1 MNKFFIL
8 GISFFL
14 TWHLS
19 VAQKLQ
25 RFKNEV
31 YMSID
36 SLKNIEYGE
45 SKNINN
51 ESEKLFLDVYSPKND
66 TLRKRPLVIFVHG
79 GGFVNG
85 DKGTGYPLLFCT
97 GLAKRG
103 YVSSSINY
111 RLGIEKPKND
121 TSYFEAMYRGVQD
134 AKAAVRFFRKNAEK
148 YGIDTSKIYIMG
160 GSAGSK
166 VAMHLAYLDQNE
178 VPNYINTSKLGSLEG
193 KSGNEGYLSKVNAV
207 INCWGAM
214 IDYRWINSGDV
225 PLFSVHGTGDKT
237 VPFDSSYAYHGFK
250 YGSSIL
256 YNRALSL
263 GIPAGLK
270 LFDKAGHTLDSD
282 KNKQKQ
288 ALDEISLWLFT
299 LLNKGNNSVGVLRFE
314 KDIQE
319 FEKLDKTESYS
330 SNAILVTG
338 SSYIRLWKTI
348 KQDLAPHEI
357 IHRGFGGS
365 NIAEMAYY
373 IDRIMANHSLK
384 AIVFYSGSNDIT
396 AGNQDKSPEQVLEAF
411 KYVVQKVHQKKPNTP
426 IYYIAISPN
435 ERRWAVQ
442 DKIVEANE
450 LFKNYCQNTPNLHF
464 IETMSQLLSKDGKY
478 QPDLYINDKLHFN
491 ENGYKIWSPII
502 KGVLDK
508 DFLSK

>member
-1 MNKFFIL
+1 VLDSFVNVQYGSAVNLKGEQENLIL
-8 GISFFL
+8 DIYAPG
-14 TWHLS
+14 
-19 VAQKLQ
+19 A
-25 RFKNEV
+25 
-31 YMSID
+31 D
-36 SLKNIEYGE
+36 SLK
-45 SKNINN
+45 
-51 ESEKLFLDVYSPKND
+51 
-66 TLRKRPLVIFVHG
+66 KRPLMIFIHG
-79 GGFVNG
+79 GGFQSNTRVG
-85 DKGTGYPLLFCT
+85 AFSKMMCE

-103 YVSSSINY
+103 YVTATIDY
-111 RLGIEKPKND
+111 RLGIAKSKSNTD
-121 TSYFEAMYRGVQD
+121 YFEAMVRAVQD

-178 VPNYINTSKLGSLEG
+178 VPNYINTSKFGSLEG
-193 KSGNEGYLSKVNAV
+193 KSGNEGYSSKVNAV
-207 INCWGAM
+207 INSWGAM

-263 GIPAGLK
+263 GIPTGLK

-288 ALDEISLWLFT
+288 ALDEIAFWLFIQ
-299 LLNKGNNSVGVLRFE
+299 LNKTKNSAGILRFE

-373 IDRIMANHSLK
+373 IDRIMANHSFK

-464 IETMSQLLSKDGKY
+464 IETMAQLLSKDGKY

-491 ENGYKIWSPII
+491 ENGYKIWSPLI